1 MGSGPV
7 EGTAIWIP
15 QGNLTPVFNIA
26 MDMNPA
32 LLGIVL
38 TLWRICDVVADQ
50 VMGNISDNARTRWG
64 RRKPRSTGIK
74 SAPDFT
80 CGSGHKKSPAAH
92 CEPPGINFEYRYLTC
107 AEKSLVIS
115 NMLTCFLPPKTAL
128 SASSALIWVRFFAS

>member
-50 VMGNISDNARTRWG
+50 VMGCLLYTSD
-64 RRKPRSTGIK
+64 
-74 SAPDFT
+74 
-80 CGSGHKKSPAAH
+80 AAD
-92 CEPPGINFEYRYLTC
+92 E
-107 AEKSLVIS
+107 
-115 NMLTCFLPPKTAL
+115 
-128 SASSALIWVRFFAS
+128 

>member
-1 MGSGPV
+1 MKFFKSKVPEKDRVTFCRRSPMGSGPV

-64 RRKPRSTGIK
+64 RRKPRSTRIK
-74 SAPDFT
+74 SAPDFLPA
-80 CGSGHKKSPAAH
+80 GLDKKNPADRFRN
-92 CEPPGINFEYRYLTC
+92 CRG
-107 AEKSLVIS
+107 
-115 NMLTCFLPPKTAL
+115 CFGEC
-128 SASSALIWVRFFAS
+128 